1 MALLLRRKISLQ
13 SQRLFNYSPSGD
25 PRESIIR
32 KMQKRLIIL
41 CFAVLLIISGKLGA
55 QVRSPFT
62 GDFAKFRS
70 ELTAFMGPNLNDEQ
84 KESLESFL
92 AKWDSTSYKQEDK
105 TRIIDVISQLYGRFM
120 RPVPNFNNF
129 IVTLNKF
136 IDWKTE
142 PGFLTNWLTGLS
154 EIVFDPRYES
164 ENIDRY
170 IKNTGLMI
178 TDNIISDVSGMKWK
192 VKNARLNFLHDT
204 VFKAF
209 INNATL
215 TCYSQK
221 DSTEI
226 YNVSGVYYPEFQ
238 QFHGTKGTV
247 TWEKAGFPGD
257 EVFAEL
263 QSFYVN
269 TSKNSFSV
277 DSAKLTHK
285 TYFKTPVLGF
295 LTDQTIP
302 VTNKVLATYPRFETY
317 TKEFHLDNIYQGIDY
332 KGGLAFEGAN
342 VKGSGGSN
350 MSAEITFRREDTLFM
365 KIRSGE
371 FMFGKDGLASA
382 EAEMTLYL
390 NKDSVYHSNLAFSF
404 NAKEKQ
410 VNLFRANNPV
420 SRSPYFNSFH
430 NLDMYFE
437 LLSWNMNESKA
448 ILTRAK
454 GASMGQAEFES
465 GSFFNAEFFN
475 RLAGIDEYHPLVR
488 FKRFAE
494 YYYSTTFPVEE
505 FAKWLNK
512 PVETVTGLCIDMANK
527 GFIFYDRKF
536 NEITLKK
543 KVDDFLNSYTKKQ
556 DYDVLRINSE
566 TKAPVDNAV
575 LDLNNYDL
583 QVNGVNQVFLSDSQR
598 VALYPYN
605 QQLTIG
611 RNRTLKFDGVV
622 EAGLLTFFGHDF
634 TFSYDTFK
642 IRLAKID
649 SIRVAVETEE
659 RDVYGNPVIKIVDN
673 TIQLA
678 SAELYIDD
686 PNNKSGLQSLRQ
698 YPIINAADSSYIFF
712 DDLPGLQNIYS
723 KKDFYF
729 VVDPFMYENIDHFR
743 IEDMDVSGVF
753 FGGNI
758 LSPTRQTLA
767 IQPDNS
773 LGFNMFIPDEGI
785 EIYGSKGRIYDSL
798 NISSKGLVG
807 KGTLKHLTAAIN
819 SEELKFYPDSMVAQA
834 SVFTLDRDS
843 AGLYPILN
851 SQDVYVKWRI
861 PEDEWLAVS
870 SRDKGFSMFD
880 NGTTLDGSL
889 ALKPGSLTGE
899 GIVNTTDS
907 RITSNTFSFTA
918 NTVKADSC
926 DYNFKSPS
934 TSGYAFIA
942 EDTRTEINFDLRETR
957 FHLNTDT
964 SMVKFPEIQY
974 ICTMTDFI
982 YNQDTRILSMEQK
995 GKEETQL
1002 LTPELLLKA
1011 DFNNLDKPTFFATNV
1026 IGDTIA
1032 FSSWK
1037 ARYHV
1042 DQEYIEAENINYL
1055 HIADALIQPD
1065 QGKLTINRRARI
1077 NQLQNAIVAIN
1088 NRHLLHSANIDIEST
1103 KRYSGSG
1110 VYDYPD
1116 ENKEIQKINFAE
1128 ISVDSLMTSAI
1139 GYIPVNQNFRL
1150 SPAFSFFGDVN
1161 LSSKKDRLL
1170 FSGAAGIINTCG
1182 SFRSYPIQFKQEIDP
1197 ERIMIPISEKPRDA
1211 NNNLVFSGSFINI
1224 DSVHIYP
1231 AFLSAQKS
1239 WADVAIV
1246 NSQGYLYY
1254 EKANKRYLIS
1264 SLEKI
1269 ADQTLPGNLISFD
1282 TEKCILSGEGKTN
1295 LGATFNFINLTGAG
1309 RVSQTLDSGKVEI
1322 QTILGFDF
1330 HFTPEGLKMMSDEFR
1345 LTPSLKS
1352 VNLNSEF
1359 YRKGMDDLVG
1369 GEAASRLKEQL
1380 DLFSGTASLPKE
1392 FNFEIL
1398 LNDVT
1403 LYWNEASS
1411 SFRSKGKIG
1420 LGYIG
1425 TQPVNVYVDGFV
1437 EIQRRRSGDMF
1448 DIYLK
1453 ASESVYYYFSYISGN
1468 MLAYSGNS
1476 GFNTLIAGQKAKA
1489 RRHPG
1494 SNNKKPYSYMISTQ
1508 DRLMRFIEKMTG
1520 NGGNENEQP
1529 DLDGI
1534 VQ

>member
-1 MALLLRRKISLQ
+1 MLR
-13 SQRLFNYSPSGD
+13 
-25 PRESIIR
+25 
-32 KMQKRLIIL
+32 RLIIL
-41 CFAVLLIISGKLGA
+41 SFWLLIIIPGKICS
-55 QVRSPFT
+55 QVRSPFS
-62 GDFAKFRS
+62 GDFTKFRA
-70 ELTAFMGPNLNDEQ
+70 ELTTFMGPNLNEDQ
-84 KESLESFL
+84 KASLEAFL
-92 AKWDSTSYKQEDK
+92 SKWDSTAYRQEDK
-105 TRIIDVISQLYGRFM
+105 VRIIDVISQLYGRFM
-120 RPVPNFNNF
+120 RPVPNFDNF
-129 IVTLNKF
+129 IITLNKF
-136 IDWKTE
+136 IDWKTD
-142 PGFLTNWLTGLS
+142 PGFLTDWLTGLS
-154 EIVFDPRYES
+154 EIVFDPRYPS

-178 TDNIISDVSGMKWK
+178 TDNIISEVSSMRWK
-192 VKNARLNFLHDT
+192 VKNSRLTFLHDT
-204 VFKAF
+204 VFKA
-209 INNATL
+209 IIKDATL

-238 QFHGTKGTV
+238 QFHGTKGIV
-247 TWEKAGFPGD
+247 TWEKAGFSRD

-263 QSFYVN
+263 GDYFIN
-269 TSKNSFSV
+269 TAKNSFSA
-277 DSAKLTHK
+277 DSVLLTHK
-285 TYFKTPVLGF
+285 TYFKAPVMGF
-295 LTDQTIP
+295 LTDQTVPI
-302 VTNKVLATYPRFETY
+302 TNKILATYPRFETY
-317 TKEFHLDNIYQGIDY
+317 TKEFHLENIYEGIDY

-342 VKGSGGSN
+342 VKGSGGID
-350 MSAEITFRREDTLFM
+350 MSAELTFSRNDTLFL

-371 FMFGKDGLASA
+371 FMFSKDGLASA
-382 EAEMTLYL
+382 EAAMTLFL
-390 NKDSVYHSNLAFSF
+390 EKDSVYHSNLAFSF
-404 NAKEKQ
+404 NAKERQ

-420 SRSPYFNSFH
+420 SRSPYFNSYH
-430 NLDMYFE
+430 NFDMYFE
-437 LLSWNMNESKA
+437 LFSWNMNKSKA
-448 ILTRAK
+448 VMTRAK

-465 GSFFNAEFFN
+465 GSFFNADYFT

-488 FKRFAE
+488 FKRFSE
-494 YYYSTTFPVEE
+494 YYYSKTFPVGD
-505 FAKWLNK
+505 FAMWLNK

-543 KVDDFLNSYTKKQ
+543 KVDDFLNSFTKKQ
-556 DYDVLRINSE
+556 DYDVIRIHSE
-566 TKAPVDNAV
+566 TKAPIDNAI
-575 LDLNNYDL
+575 LDLKNFDL
-583 QVNGVNQVFLSDSQR
+583 KVNGVSEVFLSDSQR

-611 RNRTLKFDGVV
+611 KNRTLKFDGVV

-659 RDVYGNPVIKIVDN
+659 TDNYGKPVIKKVNN

-712 DDLPGLQNIYS
+712 DDLPGLANIYP

-729 VVDPFMYENIDHFR
+729 VVDPFMYENIDHFK
-743 IEDMDVSGVF
+743 IEDLDVEGVF

-758 LSPTRQTLA
+758 LGPTRQSLS

-773 LGFNMFIPDEGI
+773 LGFNMYIPKEGI
-785 EIYGSKGRIYDSL
+785 DIYGSKGRMYDSL

-807 KGTLKHLTAAIN
+807 KGTLKHLTSAIKG
-819 SEELKFYPDSMVAQA
+819 EEMKFYPDSMVTKA
-834 SVFTLDRDS
+834 SLFTLDRDS
-843 AGLYPILN
+843 AGMYPIL
-851 SQDVYVKWRI
+851 SSRDISVKWLI
-861 PEDEWLAVS
+861 KEDKLLAES
-870 SRDKGFSMFD
+870 SRDKGFNMFD

-889 ALKPGSLTGE
+889 ELKPGSLTGE

-918 NTVKADSC
+918 NTIKADTC

-942 EDTRTEINFDLRETR
+942 ENTRTEINFDLKETR
-957 FHLNTDT
+957 FHLNTDN
-964 SMVKFPEIQY
+964 SLVKFPEIQY
-974 ICTMTDFI
+974 ICTMTDFL

-995 GKEETQL
+995 GKAETEL
-1002 LTPELLLKA
+1002 LTPDKLLKA
-1011 DFNNLDKPTFFATNV
+1011 DLRNLDKPTFFATNV

-1037 ARYHV
+1037 ASYNV
-1042 DQEYIEAENINYL
+1042 DQEYIAAENINYL

-1065 QGKLTINRRARI
+1065 QGKLTINRRAKI

-1088 NRHLLHSANIDIEST
+1088 NKHLLHSARIDIEST
-1103 KRYSGSG
+1103 KKYSGSG
-1110 VYDYPD
+1110 VYDYID
-1116 ENKEIQKINFAE
+1116 ENKETQQINIAE
-1128 ISVDSLMTSAI
+1128 ITVDSLMTSAI
-1139 GYIPVNQNFRL
+1139 GYVPVSQNFRL
-1150 SPAFSFFGDVN
+1150 SPAFSFFGDVR
-1161 LSSKKDRLL
+1161 LSSKKERLL

-1197 ERIMIPISEKPRDA
+1197 EHIMIPVSEKPRDS

-1239 WADVAIV
+1239 WSDVAIV

-1254 EKANKRYLIS
+1254 EKAKKRYLIS
-1264 SLEKI
+1264 SLGKI
-1269 ADQTLPGNLISFD
+1269 VDQTLPGNLIAFD

-1295 LGATFNFINLTGAG
+1295 LGATFNFVNLTGAG
-1309 RVSQTLDSGKVEI
+1309 RVTHKLDSGKVEI
-1322 QTILGFDF
+1322 QTILAFDF
-1330 HFTPEGLKMMSDEFR
+1330 HFSPEGLGMMSEEFR
-1345 LTPSLKS
+1345 LTPSLKP
-1352 VNLNSEF
+1352 VNLNSEL
-1359 YRKGMDDLVG
+1359 YRKGMDDLIG

-1380 DLFSGTASLPKE
+1380 DLFAGTTGLPKE
-1392 FNFEIL
+1392 FNFELL

-1403 LYWNEASS
+1403 LYWNEATS

-1425 TQPVNVYVDGFV
+1425 GQPVNVYVDGYV

-1453 ASESVYYYFSYISGN
+1453 ANESVYYYFSFVSGN
-1468 MLAYSGNS
+1468 MMTYSGNRNY
-1476 GFNTLIAGQKAKA
+1476 NTLIAGLKPNA
-1489 RRHPG
+1489 RKHPG
-1494 SNNKKPYSYMISTQ
+1494 SNSRKPYSYMLSTQ
-1508 DRLMRFIEKMTG
+1508 DRMVRFIERMTG
-1520 NGGNENEQP
+1520 EGGNENDQIN
-1529 DLDGI
+1529 LDGL
-1534 VQ
+1534 VK

>member
-1 MALLLRRKISLQ
+1 M
-13 SQRLFNYSPSGD
+13 P
-25 PRESIIR
+25 
-32 KMQKRLIIL
+32 KRLIIL
-41 CFAVLLIISGKLGA
+41 CFAFLLIVSGKLGA
-55 QVRSPFT
+55 QVKSPFS
-62 GDFAKFRS
+62 GDFTKFRT
-70 ELTAFMGPNLNDEQ
+70 ELTTFMGPNLNDEQ
-84 KESLESFL
+84 KNSLQSFL
-92 AKWDSTSYKQEDK
+92 TKWDSTSYKQEDK
-105 TRIIDVISQLYGRFM
+105 TRIIDIISQLYGRFM

-136 IDWKTE
+136 VDWKTE
-142 PGFLTNWLTGLS
+142 PGFLTSWLTGLS
-154 EIVFDPRYES
+154 EIVFDPRYPT

-170 IKNTGLMI
+170 IRNTGLMI
-178 TDNIISDVSGMKWK
+178 TDNVISEVSGMRWK
-192 VKNARLNFLHDT
+192 VKNTKLTFLHDT
-204 VFKAF
+204 VFKAI
-209 INNATL
+209 INDATL

-238 QFHGTKGTV
+238 QFHGTKGIV
-247 TWEKAGFPGD
+247 TWEKAGFPRD
-257 EVFAEL
+257 EVFAEF
-263 QSFYVN
+263 SRFYIN
-269 TSKNSFSV
+269 TSKNSFTV
-277 DSAKLTHK
+277 DSALLTHK
-285 TYFKTPVLGF
+285 TYFKAPVMGL

-317 TKEFHLDNIYQGIDY
+317 TKEFHLDNIYEGIDY
-332 KGGLAFEGAN
+332 KGGLTFEGAN

-350 MSAEITFRREDTLFM
+350 ISAEMTFRREDTLFL
-365 KIRSGE
+365 KIRAGE
-371 FMFGKDGLASA
+371 FMFSKDGLASA
-382 EAEMTLYL
+382 ETEMTLYL
-390 NKDSVYHSNLAFSF
+390 NKDSVFHSNQAFSF
-404 NAKEKQ
+404 NAKDKQ

-437 LLSWNMNESKA
+437 LLSWNMNESKV

-454 GASMGQAEFES
+454 GASLGHAEFES
-465 GSFFNAEFFN
+465 GSFFNANYFT

-494 YYYSTTFPVEE
+494 YYYSTTFPIEE

-512 PVETVTGLCIDMANK
+512 PVETVTGLCIDMANR
-527 GFIFYDRKF
+527 GFIFYDRKY

-543 KVDDFLNSYTKKQ
+543 KVDDFLNSYSGKQ

-566 TKAPVDNAV
+566 TKAPVDNAI
-575 LDLNNYDL
+575 LDLTDFDL
-583 QVNGVNQVFLSDSQR
+583 QVNGVNRVFLSDSQR

-611 RNRTLKFDGVV
+611 KNRTLKFDGVV

-634 TFSYDTFK
+634 NFNYDTFK
-642 IRLAKID
+642 INLTKID
-649 SIRVAVETEE
+649 SIIFAVETDE
-659 RDVYGNPVIKIVDN
+659 RNFYGNPLIKRVEN

-698 YPIINAADSSYIFF
+698 YPIINATDSSYIFF
-712 DDLPGLQNIYS
+712 DDLPGLANIYP
-723 KKDFYF
+723 KEDFYF
-729 VVDPFMYENIDHFR
+729 VADPFMYENIDHFR
-743 IEDMDVSGVF
+743 IEDLDVSGVF

-758 LSPTRQTLA
+758 LNPTRQILT

-773 LGFNMFIPDEGI
+773 LGFNMFIPEEGV

-798 NISSKGLVG
+798 SISSKGLVG
-807 KGTLKHLTAAIN
+807 KGNLTHLTAAIK
-819 SEELKFYPDSMVAQA
+819 SKELKFFPDSMVTQA

-843 AGLYPILN
+843 AGLYPILS
-851 SQDVYVKWRI
+851 SQDVEIKWLM

-870 SRDKGFSMFD
+870 SRGKGFSMFD

-889 ALKPGSLTGE
+889 SLKPQSLTGE

-918 NTVKADSC
+918 NSIKADSC

-942 EDTRTEINFDLRETR
+942 ENTRTEINFDLRETQ

-964 SMVKFPEIQY
+964 SIIKFPEIQY
-974 ICTMTDFI
+974 ICNMTDFT
-982 YNQDTRILSMEQK
+982 YNHDTRILSMEQK
-995 GKEETQL
+995 GKETTQL
-1002 LTPELLLKA
+1002 LTPDMLLKT
-1011 DFNNLDKPTFFATNV
+1011 DFKNLDKPTFLATNV

-1055 HIADALIQPD
+1055 HIADALIQPE
-1065 QGKLTINRRARI
+1065 QGKLTINRRAKI

-1088 NRHLLHSANIDIEST
+1088 NKHLLHSAKIDIEST

-1110 VYDYPD
+1110 VYDYVD
-1116 ENKEIQKINFAE
+1116 ENKEIQNINFTE
-1128 ISVDSLMTSAI
+1128 ITVDSLTTSST
-1139 GYIPVNQNFRL
+1139 GYIPPSQNFKL
-1150 SPAFSFFGDVN
+1150 SPAFSFFGDVS

-1170 FSGAAGIINTCG
+1170 FSGAAGIINTCS
-1182 SFRSYPIQFKQEIDP
+1182 SFRSYPVQFRQEIDP
-1197 ERIMIPISEKPRDA
+1197 ERIMIPVSEKPRDA
-1211 NNNLVFSGSFINI
+1211 NNNLVYSGSFINI

-1231 AFLSAQKS
+1231 AFLSSQKS

-1254 EKANKRYLIS
+1254 DKANSRYLIS

-1269 ADQTLPGNLISFD
+1269 ADMSLSGSLISFD
-1282 TEKCILSGEGKTN
+1282 TKNCTLSGEGKTN
-1295 LGATFNFINLTGAG
+1295 LGANFDLVNLTGAG
-1309 RVSQTLDSGKVEI
+1309 RVTQTLDSGKVEI

-1330 HFTPEGLKMMSDEFR
+1330 HFTQEGLKMMSDEFR

-1369 GEAASRLKEQL
+1369 KEAASRIKEQL
-1380 DLFSGTASLPKE
+1380 DLFSGASSLPKE

-1403 LYWNEASS
+1403 LFWNEASS

-1425 TQPVNVYVDGFV
+1425 TQPINVYVDGYV

-1453 ASESVYYYFSYISGN
+1453 ASESAYYHFSYIRGN
-1468 MLAYSGNS
+1468 MMVYSGNS
-1476 GFNTLIAGQKAKA
+1476 NFNNLIAGQKAKA

-1494 SNNKKPYSYMISTQ
+1494 SSNRRPYSYMISSQ
-1508 DRLMRFIEKMTG
+1508 DRLMRFIQKMTG
-1520 NGGNENEQP
+1520 NEDNENEQQ
-1529 DLDGI
+1529 I
-1534 VQ
+1534 Y